1 MLSILR
7 LNCISCGH
15 SVNLHE
21 DVYADYEGLIKCD
34 ACGELLNIKIQEGKL
49 RSMAPGLVTGISAAK
64 ALSAGATA
72 HLPGN

>member
-1 MLSILR
+1 MLPILR
-7 LNCISCGH
+7 LNCIGCGH

-49 RSMAPGLVTGISAAK
+49 RSIAPGLVNGISAAK
-64 ALSAGATA
+64 ALSTGATA
-72 HLPGN
+72 DLPGN

>member
-1 MLSILR
+1 MLPILR

-49 RSMAPGLVTGISAAK
+49 RSMAPGLVNEISAAK
-64 ALSAGATA
+64 ALSTGATA
-72 HLPGN
+72 ALPGN